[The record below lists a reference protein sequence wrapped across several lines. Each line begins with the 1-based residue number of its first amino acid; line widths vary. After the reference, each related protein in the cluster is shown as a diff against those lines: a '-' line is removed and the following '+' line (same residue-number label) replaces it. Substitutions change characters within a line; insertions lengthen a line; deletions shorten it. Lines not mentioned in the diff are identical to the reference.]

1 MRPSARG
8 RGVRGGMKALAW
20 IPVALL
26 LGLALGAWP
35 AKHEMRTL
43 REETERLRK
52 EAKTRS
58 SGAGTL
64 GQLTQIM
71 RIPDPAPSSKPAAA
85 KAAVTN
91 AAAAADGDST
101 NRPPRRRPPFAEV
114 RPRPGDDRSMRE
126 RIDAGMEAWRV
137 RSDIARNNFI
147 ANTGLDTAQ
156 AAQFDVLTQ
165 AMNLR
170 LKDRLAKFAEEAK
183 KGKKITP
190 ESGARILNDLSGAVV
205 MTYDEMDRTL
215 PEWRKDGAGRFDMA
229 DFIDPSVAEPLI
241 DIEGEI
247 RRAERERQP

>member
-1 MRPSARG
+1 
-8 RGVRGGMKALAW
+8 MKSLAW

-35 AKHEMRTL
+35 AKNELKQL
-43 REETERLRK
+43 REETEKLRK
-52 EAKTRS
+52 EAKSRAA
-58 SGAGTL
+58 GAGTL

-71 RIPDPAPSSKPAAA
+71 RIPDQAPPPKPAAA
-85 KAAVTN
+85 KPAATN
-91 AAAAADGDST
+91 TAAAADGDAT
-101 NRPPRRRPPFAEV
+101 NRPPRRRPPFAEM

-126 RIDAGMEAWRV
+126 RIDAGMDAWRM
-137 RSDIARNNFI
+137 RSDIARNNFVSK
-147 ANTGLDTAQ
+147 AGFDAAQ

-170 LKDRLAKFAEEAK
+170 LKDRLGKFAGEVK
-183 KGKKITP
+183 DGKKITP
-190 ESGARILNDLSGAVV
+190 ESGARIINDLSGAVV

-215 PEWRKDGAGRFDMA
+215 PAWREGDVGRFDMA

-247 RRAERERQP
+247 RRAEGERAP

>member
-1 MRPSARG
+1 
-8 RGVRGGMKALAW
+8 MKVLAW

-35 AKHEMRTL
+35 AKHEVQQL
-43 REETERLRK
+43 REEAEKLRK
-52 EAKTRS
+52 EAKARGA
-58 SGAGTL
+58 GAGTL

-71 RIPDPAPSSKPAAA
+71 RIPDASAPPKPRAPAAPPTQT
-85 KAAVTN
+85 V
-91 AAAAADGDST
+91 AAAEGAST
-101 NRPPRRRPPFAEV
+101 NKPPRRRPPFAEM
-114 RPRPGDDRSMRE
+114 RPQPGDDRSMRE

-190 ESGARILNDLSGAVV
+190 ESGARIINDLSGAVV

>member
-1 MRPSARG
+1 MRG
-8 RGVRGGMKALAW
+8 RGMRGGMKSLAW

-35 AKHEMRTL
+35 AKNEVRTL
-43 REETERLRK
+43 REEAERLRK
-52 EAKTRS
+52 EAKARGV
-58 SGAGTL
+58 GAGTL

-71 RIPDPAPSSKPAAA
+71 RIPDAGAAPKPRAGKPAPTNAVAAA
-85 KAAVTN
+85 E
-91 AAAAADGDST
+91 DDST
-101 NRPPRRRPPFAEV
+101 NRPPRRRPPFAEM

-126 RIDAGMEAWRV
+126 RIDAGMDAWRV
-137 RSDIARNNFI
+137 RSDIARNTFI
-147 ANTGLDTAQ
+147 ANTGLDAAQ

-170 LKDRLAKFAEEAK
+170 LKDQLAKFAEEAK
-183 KGKKITP
+183 NGKKITP
-190 ESGARILNDLSGAVV
+190 ESGARIINDLSGAVV
-205 MTYDEMDRTL
+205 MTYDEMDRML
-215 PEWRKDGAGRFDMA
+215 PDWRKEGAGRFDMA

>member
-1 MRPSARG
+1 MRG
-8 RGVRGGMKALAW
+8 DMKSLAW

-35 AKHEMRTL
+35 AKNELKQL
-43 REETERLRK
+43 REETEKLRK
-52 EAKTRS
+52 EAKARGG
-58 SGAGTL
+58 GAGTL
-64 GQLTQIM
+64 GQLTQMM
-71 RIPDPAPSSKPAAA
+71 RIPDQAPAAKPQAAKPAP
-85 KAAVTN
+85 TN
-91 AAAAADGDST
+91 TVAEAEEPST
-101 NRPPRRRPPFAEV
+101 NRPPRRRPFAEM

-126 RIDAGMEAWRV
+126 RIDAGMDAWRM

-147 ANTGLDTAQ
+147 ANSGFDAAK

-170 LKDRLAKFAEEAK
+170 LKDRLGTFAEEVK
-183 KGKKITP
+183 GGKKITP
-190 ESGARILNDLSGAVV
+190 ESGARIINDLSGAVV

-215 PEWRKDGAGRFDMA
+215 PDWRKEGMGRFDMA

-247 RRAERERQP
+247 QRAERERQP

>member
-1 MRPSARG
+1 
-8 RGVRGGMKALAW
+8 MKSLAW

-35 AKHEMRTL
+35 AKNELKQL
-43 REETERLRK
+43 REETEKLRK
-52 EAKTRS
+52 EAKSRA

-71 RIPDPAPSSKPAAA
+71 RIPDQAPAPKPETAKPAS
-85 KAAVTN
+85 TN
-91 AAAAADGDST
+91 ATTNAVASADGDST
-101 NRPPRRRPPFAEV
+101 NRPPRRRPPFAEM

-126 RIDAGMEAWRV
+126 RIDAGMDAWRM

-147 ANTGLDTAQ
+147 SKAGFDAAQ

-170 LKDRLAKFAEEAK
+170 LKDRLSTFAGEVK
-183 KGKKITP
+183 DGKKITP
-190 ESGARILNDLSGAVV
+190 ESGARIINDLSGAVV

-215 PEWRKDGAGRFDMA
+215 PAWRESDVGRFDMA

-241 DIEGEI
+241 DIEGDI
-247 RRAERERQP
+247 RRAERERAP

>member
-1 MRPSARG
+1 
-8 RGVRGGMKALAW
+8 MKSLAW

-35 AKHEMRTL
+35 AKNEVKTL

-52 EAKTRS
+52 EAKTRGG
-58 SGAGTL
+58 GAGTL
-64 GQLTQIM
+64 GQLTQMM
-71 RIPDPAPSSKPAAA
+71 RIPDSAAATTNPRPVVRPAA
-85 KAAVTN
+85 TN
-91 AAAAADGDST
+91 AIAGVST
-101 NRPPRRRPPFAEV
+101 NASPRRRPPFAEV
-114 RPRPGDDRSMRE
+114 RPQPGDARSMRE
-126 RIDAGMEAWRV
+126 RIEAGMEAWRV

-147 ANTGLDTAQ
+147 ANTGLDAAQ

-170 LKDRLAKFAEEAK
+170 LKDRLVKFAGEAK
-183 KGKKITP
+183 NGKKITP
-190 ESGARILNDLSGAVV
+190 ESGARIVNDLSGAVV

-215 PEWRKDGAGRFDMA
+215 PAWRKDGAGRFDMA

-247 RRAERERQP
+247 QRAERERQP